1 MYRRIS
7 LYALVFVVVML
18 LQIFVFDRLT
28 FSVVVAPLVY
38 ITFLLL
44 LPTQTPQIE
53 MLFWA
58 LFLGLAVDFGMGTAG
73 LNTIVTLFL
82 GYTRIYIM
90 NTIFGKDLVSIG
102 GVPTIEKLGITRYNL
117 YMAVMVFVQLF
128 IYIVFESL
136 SVVSWLLGLQKFLV
150 SGTLSLIFVWLLS
163 YFFGSLLTRKV

>member
-28 FSVVVAPLVY
+28 FSVIVAPLVY

-58 LFLGLAVDFGMGTAG
+58 LFLGVATDFGMGTAG

-102 GVPTIEKLGITRYNL
+102 GVPTIEKLGRTRYNL
-117 YMAVMVFVQLF
+117 YVAFMVFVQLF

-136 SVVSWLLGLQKFLV
+136 SVVSWLLGLQKFIV
-150 SGTLSLIFVWLLS
+150 SGLLSLIFVWLLS
-163 YFFGSLLTRKV
+163 YFFGSLLTRKA